1 MRNSCRERA
10 RRAAAAAA
18 GAALVALAGCG
29 PLPWPRGPEPD
40 LRPPRVEG
48 VSATGPGSL
57 AVDFDEEASLD
68 ADALRIEPALT
79 VREVSSPG
87 RTVTLGVDTQVPG
100 RHYVVEATAR
110 DGRGNSTTF
119 LAEFT
124 GFNPRIPRLVV
135 NEFTT
140 RGSADHPDMIELKS
154 LTAGDM
160 GGVVLYV
167 GTPSN
172 HEARL
177 VFPSFEVARGA
188 FILVH
193 CRPAGDPAEVD
204 ETGDP
209 SASGGIDAS
218 PSALDFWLRGAQGL
232 GGNNGVLSVYER
244 PGGPILDGL
253 LYSNR
258 NSGSDERYRGF
269 GGSDVLERAE
279 ELVRDGGWRIAG
291 GRVAPED
298 AIDPEGSTATRSLC
312 RSSTSVDTDG
322 PQDWHIVP
330 TRGSTFGADN
340 TDEVYVPATP
350 AP

>member
-1 MRNSCRERA
+1 MRDPCRKRT
-10 RRAAAAAA
+10 RRAAAAA
-18 GAALVALAGCG
+18 GAALAALAGCG
-29 PLPWPRGPEPD
+29 PLPWPRGSEPD
-40 LRPPRVEG
+40 LRPPRVED
-48 VSATGPGSL
+48 VSATGPASL
-57 AVDFDEEASLD
+57 AISFDEEATLD
-68 ADALRIEPALT
+68 AGALRIEPALP
-79 VREVSSPG
+79 VREVSPPG
-87 RTVTLGVDTQVPG
+87 RTVTVSVNTQVPG
-100 RHYVVEATAR
+100 REYVLEATAH

-119 LAEFT
+119 LA
-124 GFNPRIPRLVV
+124 GFYGYNPRVPRLVV

-140 RGSADHPDMIELKS
+140 SGSAEHPDLIELKA
-154 LTAGDM
+154 LTGGDM
-160 GGVVLYV
+160 GGLVLYV

-177 VFPSFEVARGA
+177 VFPSFEVGRGS
-188 FILVH
+188 FLLVH

-218 PSALDFWLRGAQGL
+218 PSAFDFWLRGARGL

-253 LYSNR
+253 LYSDR
-258 NSGSDERYRGF
+258 TSGSDERYRGF
-269 GGSDVLERAE
+269 GSAEVLERAE

-312 RSSTSVDTDG
+312 RSSTSADTDG
-322 PQDWHIVP
+322 PGDWHIVP
-330 TRGSTFGADN
+330 TRRSTFGADN
-340 TDEVYVPATP
+340 ADESYAPATA